1 MKLPEHNSISAHP
14 AQRGLAPLPIQ
25 IILASSSPYRK
36 ELLHRLGMPFS
47 VIAPQADETPMPG
60 ESAEELVAR
69 LAGVKAHV
77 IALQHPHALIIGSDQ
92 VAVLEGEIIGK
103 PEDHHAAVQQL
114 TKASGKRMEF
124 LTGLCLLNSATHRM
138 QVDVIPFSVVFRVL
152 SAAQIERYL
161 RHEQPYNCAGS
172 FKSEGLGIALF
183 DKLEGDDPTALV
195 GLPLISLVRMLEQ
208 ENMHVI

>member
-1 MKLPEHNSISAHP
+1 MKLPEHSSIGTRHM
-14 AQRGLAPLPIQ
+14 QL
-25 IILASSSPYRK
+25 ILASSSPFRK
-36 ELLHRLGMPFS
+36 ELLHRLGLPFS
-47 VIAPQADETPMPG
+47 VITPQADETPLPG
-60 ESAEELVAR
+60 ESAEQLVAR
-69 LAGVKAHV
+69 LASVKAHAV
-77 IALQHPHALIIGSDQ
+77 ARPHPHALIIGSDQ
-92 VAVLEGEIIGK
+92 VAVLDGEIIGK
-103 PEDHHAAVQQL
+103 PGDHHAAVGQL
-114 TKASGKRMEF
+114 AKASGKRMEF

-152 SAAQIERYL
+152 STAQIERYL

-183 DKLEGDDPTALV
+183 DKLEGDDPTALI

>member
-1 MKLPEHNSISAHP
+1 MKSPEHHHGSVHHT
-14 AQRGLAPLPIQ
+14 QL
-25 IILASSSPYRK
+25 ILASSSPFRK
-36 ELLHRLGMPFS
+36 ELLHRLGLPFS
-47 VIAPQADETPMPG
+47 AIPPQADETPLPD
-60 ESAEELVAR
+60 ESAEQLVAR
-69 LAGVKAHV
+69 LASVKAHAV
-77 IALQHPHALIIGSDQ
+77 MRQYPHTAGAHPHALIIGSDQ

-103 PEDHHAAVQQL
+103 PGDHHTAVRQL

-152 SAAQIERYL
+152 SAAQIEHYL
-161 RHEQPYNCAGS
+161 RREQPYGCAGS

-183 DKLEGDDPTALV
+183 DKLEGDDPTALI

>member
-1 MKLPEHNSISAHP
+1 MKLPEHNSI
-14 AQRGLAPLPIQ
+14 GAPHTQ
-25 IILASSSPYRK
+25 IILASSSPFRK
-36 ELLHRLGMPFS
+36 ELLHRLGLPFS
-47 VIAPQADETPMPG
+47 AIAPQADETPLPG
-60 ESAEELVAR
+60 ESAQAHVAR
-69 LAGVKAHV
+69 LASVKAHAIV
-77 IALQHPHALIIGSDQ
+77 RQHPHALIIGSDQ
-92 VAVLEGEIIGK
+92 VAVLDGEIIGK
-103 PEDHHAAVQQL
+103 PGDHHTAVRQL
-114 TKASGKRMEF
+114 AKASGKRMEF

-161 RHEQPYNCAGS
+161 HHEKPYNCAGS

-208 ENMHVI
+208 ENVHVI

>member
-1 MKLPEHNSISAHP
+1 MKLPEHNLSGASSAQP
-14 AQRGLAPLPIQ
+14 GLAQLPAQ
-25 IILASSSPYRK
+25 IILASSSPFRK
-36 ELLHRLGMPFS
+36 KLLHRLGLPFS
-47 VIAPQADETPMPG
+47 VIAPQTDETPLSG
-60 ESAEELVAR
+60 ESAEQLVAR

-103 PEDHHAAVQQL
+103 PGNHHTAVQQL

-138 QVDVIPFSVVFRVL
+138 QVDVIPFSVVLRVL

-161 RHEQPYNCAGS
+161 HYEQPYNCAGS

-183 DKLEGDDPTALV
+183 DKLEGDDPTALI

>member
-1 MKLPEHNSISAHP
+1 MKLPEHSPIGVHHP
-14 AQRGLAPLPIQ
+14 Q
-25 IILASSSPYRK
+25 IILASSSPFRK
-36 ELLHRLGMPFS
+36 ELLHRLGLPFS
-47 VIAPQADETPMPG
+47 VIAPQADETPLPG
-60 ESAEELVAR
+60 ESAEQLVAR
-69 LAGVKAHV
+69 LASVKAHTIV
-77 IALQHPHALIIGSDQ
+77 QQHSHALIIGSDQ
-92 VAVLEGEIIGK
+92 VAILEGEIIGK
-103 PEDHHAAVQQL
+103 PGDHHTAVQQL

-183 DKLEGDDPTALV
+183 DKLEGDDPTALI

-208 ENMHVI
+208 ENMHVV

>member
-1 MKLPEHNSISAHP
+1 MKLPEHTSAYHT
-14 AQRGLAPLPIQ
+14 QL
-25 IILASSSPYRK
+25 ILASSSPFRK
-36 ELLHRLGMPFS
+36 ELLHRLGLPFS
-47 VIAPQADETPMPG
+47 VIAPQADETPLPG
-60 ESAEELVAR
+60 ESAEQLVAR
-69 LAGVKAHV
+69 LASVKVHA
-77 IALQHPHALIIGSDQ
+77 IARQHPHALIIGSDQ
-92 VAVLEGEIIGK
+92 VAVLEGEIVGK
-103 PEDHHAAVQQL
+103 PGDHHTAARQL
-114 TKASGKRMEF
+114 AKASGKRMEF

-172 FKSEGLGIALF
+172 FKSEGLGIVLF
-183 DKLEGDDPTALV
+183 DKLEGDDPTALI